1 MNKIVLYLQRKGIF
15 MSLLAHGSGKTYT
28 VVKRIEN
35 ELQEIEDYKGIV
47 ACSFTK
53 EASEELKNRI
63 NKKINLENCF
73 VGTID
78 SFVKNIICV
87 FVNRALKECDKFNKQ
102 VMIKNN
108 INFPEDNVKINGKYL
123 CKNNRTLFNSKRIS
137 KIL

>member
-1 MNKIVLYLQRKGIF
+1 MNKLILYLQKKNIF

-28 VVKRIEN
+28 VVKRIEK
-35 ELQEIEDYKGIV
+35 ELQEIETYKGII

-73 VGTID
+73 IGTID
-78 SFVKNIICV
+78 SFVKNIICI
-87 FVNRALKECDKFNKQ
+87 FVNRALKGCQKFDRQ
-102 VMIKNN
+102 VVIKNN
-108 INFPEDNVKINGKYL
+108 INFPEDNVNINGNYL
-123 CKNNRTLFNSKRIS
+123 YKNNRALFDSKRIG

>member
-1 MNKIVLYLQRKGIF
+1 MF
-15 MSLLAHGSGKTYT
+15 LLAHGSGKTYT
-28 VVKRIEN
+28 VVKRIEK
-35 ELQEIEDYKGIV
+35 ELQEVEPYKGVV

-78 SFVKNIICV
+78 SFIKNIIGI
-87 FVNRALKECDKFNKQ
+87 FVNRALKECQKFDSQ
-102 VMIKNN
+102 VVIKNH
-108 INFPEDNVKINGKYL
+108 INFPEDNVKINGIYL
-123 CKNNRTLFNSKRIS
+123 CKNNRTLFNAKRID